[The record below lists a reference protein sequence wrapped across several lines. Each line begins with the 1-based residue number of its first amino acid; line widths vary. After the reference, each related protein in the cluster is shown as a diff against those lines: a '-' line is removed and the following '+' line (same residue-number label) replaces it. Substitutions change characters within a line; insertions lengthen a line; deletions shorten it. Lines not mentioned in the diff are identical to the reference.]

1 MGDLGGEEEEVL
13 LAEPP
18 GKRKDDQTPSYRR
31 PNKYKMKKGAGSP
44 ARKKRHSQI
53 HSPTKEY
60 GNTARS
66 RTPGMTAAAT
76 PKTNP
81 LAYGRVTEEKSF
93 EDLEEQ
99 KLFNIDS
106 DVRGLIES
114 LFKKEKEHE
123 TQ

>member
-1 MGDLGGEEEEVL
+1 
-13 LAEPP
+13 
-18 GKRKDDQTPSYRR
+18 
-31 PNKYKMKKGAGSP
+31 MKKGAGSP
-44 ARKKRHSQI
+44 ARKKRHSQF

-60 GNTARS
+60 GNTSRS
-66 RTPGMTAAAT
+66 RAPGLAGMSS

-106 DVRGLIES
+106 EVRGLIES
-114 LFKKEKEHE
+114 LFKKGKEHE